1 MANFEKITGLIAATF
16 TPFGKDGEVDTA
28 LVPKMTETLQH
39 YGLKGAF
46 ICGSTGE
53 GPSLL
58 FEEKIKLIRAYA
70 PFQSPDFKVMVMVG
84 GTNQK
89 EGILLA
95 EEAQKAGLYGISATA
110 PYYFR
115 PGSLEQLLE
124 YLIPLAGAAPE
135 LPFYFYHI
143 PLLTQVNLS
152 MTGLLEQVKEKIPN
166 FAGIKYTHHD
176 LMEFNRCMRQFDGE
190 FDVLWGWDETFL
202 AGLSMGAKGAVG
214 STYNYMAPLY
224 QKIEKALD
232 AGNREKAL
240 DLQQISIDI
249 VSLYAKYGGMAT
261 GKAIMGICGLQ
272 LGQCRAP
279 GVQLSP
285 SSIKSLEKEL
295 ESTGFLEYAMSYR

>member
-1 MANFEKITGLIAATF
+1 MTNFGKITGLVAATF
-16 TPFGKDGEVDTA
+16 TPFDNQGNINAA
-28 LVPKMTETLQH
+28 LVPRIAETLLKN
-39 YGLKGAF
+39 GLKGAF

-58 FEEKIKLIRAYA
+58 FEEKVHLIRAYA

-89 EGILLA
+89 EAVLLA
-95 EEAQKAGLYGISATA
+95 KEAQKAGLYGISATA

-115 PGSLEQLLE
+115 PGSVEQLLE
-124 YLIPLAGAAPE
+124 YLIPIAGAAPE

-152 MTGLLEQVKEKIPN
+152 MIGLLEQVKQKIPN
-166 FAGIKYTHHD
+166 FAGVKYTHHD
-176 LMEFNRCMRQFDGE
+176 LMEFNRCMRQFDGG

-224 QKIEKALD
+224 QKIDEALNTGD
-232 AGNREKAL
+232 REKAL
-240 DLQQISIDI
+240 ELQQVSIDV

-279 GVQLSP
+279 AAQLSP
-285 SSIKSLEKEL
+285 SSIESLEKEL
-295 ESTGFLEYAMSYR
+295 ETTGFLEFAMTYH